1 MRMSIKVWGVLFVGY
16 LFVASA
22 VNVNA
27 DNFVNRYG
35 QWKYGPVSDPG
46 YFPIAVWLQS
56 PHNAEK
62 YKKSGINLY
71 IGLWEG
77 PAETQLA
84 ALKKAKMQVICERN
98 DVGIAHKDDPTI
110 VGWMHNDEPD
120 NAQPVT
126 DPITGKQTYGPP
138 INPAKIVQ
146 DYQILR
152 ESDPTRP
159 VFLNLGQGVANDEWV
174 GRGEWG
180 KKEDYYTYVKG
191 CDILSFDVYPVADTR
206 KTDGENYLWLVAQ
219 GVERLI
225 KWSEG
230 QKTVWNV
237 IECTHISNEKAKAT
251 PHQVKAEVWMSI
263 IHGSMGI
270 TYFVHEFKPAFN
282 EDALLDDPEM
292 LAAVTAIN
300 QQIHT
305 LAPVLNSPTV
315 ANGVQVE
322 SSNPDVPIAAMTKQL
337 DGKTYLFAVGMR
349 NGAAQTK
356 FTLSGTISQNRLTVL
371 QEDREIRIQ
380 NNQFTDAF
388 SPYDVHLYEIQGTI
402 NAGGEGKSSTSNARS
417 YDNTNEKNHEIR

>member
-1 MRMSIKVWGVLFVGY
+1 MQATQTKMFFLFIGF
-16 LFVASA
+16 LFGAS
-22 VNVNA
+22 VINA
-27 DNFVNRYG
+27 DTDNFVNRYG
-35 QWKYGPVSDPG
+35 QWKNGPPSDPG

-62 YKKSGINLY
+62 YKKAGINLY

-77 PAETQLA
+77 PTEEQLST
-84 ALKKAKMQVICERN
+84 LKKAGLRVICDRN
-98 DVGIAHKDDPTI
+98 AVGIAHKDDSTI
-110 VGWMHNDEPD
+110 AGWMHNDEPD

-126 DPITGKQTYGPP
+126 DPNTGKQTYGPP
-138 INPAKIVQ
+138 IDPAKIVQ
-146 DYQILR
+146 DYQALR

-191 CDILSFDVYPVADTR
+191 CDILSFDVYPVTDTR

-225 KWSEG
+225 KWNEG
-230 QKTVWNV
+230 QKTVWNC

-251 PHQVKAEVWMSI
+251 SQQVKAEIWMSI

-270 TYFVHEFKPAFN
+270 VYFVHEFKPAFN

-300 QQIHT
+300 QQIHS

-315 ANGVQVE
+315 ARGVQVE
-322 SSNPDVPIAAMTKQL
+322 SSKPDVPIAALTKRL
-337 DGKTYLFAVGMR
+337 DGKTYVFAVGMR
-349 NGAAQTK
+349 NGETQAK
-356 FTLSGTISQNRLTVL
+356 FTLSGSSPQSRLTVL
-371 QEDREIRIQ
+371 QENREISIQ
-380 NNQFTDAF
+380 NNQFTDVFA
-388 SPYDVHLYEIQGTI
+388 PYGVHIYEIQEDT
-402 NAGGEGKSSTSNARS
+402 NAVDEGKSSASDAHRYENQT
-417 YDNTNEKNHEIR
+417 EKNHEIR